1 MESNDLKIGVFLC
14 HCGGNISDIIDL
26 ERVKESVDVDVIA
39 EFTNLCSIKGR
50 KIIRDNIIGEDLDRV
65 VIAACSPESHVKTF
79 QEYIQPLNPFLM
91 DMANIR

>member
-1 MESNDLKIGVFLC
+1 MWIWIQNRLYLQVKKGEVMESNDLKIGVFLC

-50 KIIRDNIIGEDLDRV
+50 KIIRDNIIS
-65 VIAACSPESHVKTF
+65 C
-79 QEYIQPLNPFLM
+79 
-91 DMANIR
+91 